1 MFDHHRKSPWFQE
14 KYNPEPEYANLRL
27 RVRQKGWR
35 GRLNMFL
42 DGLEVGQ
49 FDPDL
54 SESQP
59 EGESVSPAKEGASNG
74 DDTAANGVLAMG
86 EETKPVTGEVEEP
99 MDDEAGDNEAAKQE
113 ANGKGPVD
121 LGLDPRRA
129 GRGEEVTVPNDGN
142 QVMIRTIPPDIGR
155 LKLEEVSDI
164 LACVFINLLI
174 PRCSGHREN
183 PRLRV
188 HRARGSSTKTQ
199 LLPSGM
205 DQVPRRCR
213 YAHRLVRVD
222 GAEGMGSIIRDV
234 LSTDNTPGRLKVSS
248 CTSRT
253 SSSPSPT
260 AFGSRQK

>member
-35 GRLNMFL
+35 GRLNLFL

-54 SESQP
+54 SESQS
-59 EGESVSPAKEGASNG
+59 EGENAPPAKEGASNG
-74 DDTAANGVLAMG
+74 DDTTANGATAMG

-99 MDDEAGDNEAAKQE
+99 MEDEAGDNEAAKQE

-155 LKLEEVSDI
+155 LKLEEVNVI
-164 LACVFINLLI
+164 LICVFVDLLI
-174 PRCSGHREN
+174 PSCLGHREN
-183 PRLRV
+183 TRLRIY
-188 HRARGSSTKTQ
+188 RAWGSSPKTQ

-213 YAHRLVRVD
+213 YARCLVRVD
-222 GAEGMGSIIRDV
+222 GAEGMGSIVPCV
-234 LSTDNTPGRLKVSS
+234 LDTNSTMAD
-248 CTSRT
+248 
-253 SSSPSPT
+253 
-260 AFGSRQK
+260 